1 MWENLPESN
10 KKRYENLITNFA
22 SLSEAFAQKAEVPK
36 EDDEQPI
43 VEEKIAPIIN
53 SKYQETAFGHSFNA
67 DIEDIANSSYD
78 ASIKLSDKEKY
89 LIGIKSFGI
98 GAGDQKI
105 AQFKASSK
113 EWTSIIAEINS
124 NGEGL
129 SLKEIDKINGPLY
142 LELARKIAKL
152 RNERIRSSKEQLKGF
167 KVVENDTTVEAVYHV
182 LMPSKKGY
190 DPKVYVG
197 ETSYSE
203 IDVDKIE
210 ILGATSKKNPA
221 NFRFTDG
228 NHTYKY
234 TFADSQLYMTFN
246 NKDIVVDEW
255 NVEYVEDALAVFE
268 ELGKLKTED
277 KKESHS
283 WLLNIEPYSGFNG
296 FYGAP
301 KMAKKNQAREKRIQR
316 FEDKYKDTVDAI
328 KFTRIIELLKDI
340 LLTPRKK
347 EEREILVEN
356 RNKLMEIVESCNNL
370 EMAKELRTIVYRPAN
385 EMYIPIPSS
394 RLFHETYPNFFG
406 EELCKLNGS
415 KLVKKKEERQ
425 FKLRMMPSRDEITAY
440 VNQDFGKAIQSANKQ
455 GILGEWILRKVFQ
468 LPQGEPLTKERLDEL
483 EINGIRLTKADKNT
497 VELEFIWIDED
508 NLPED
513 YWE

>member
-1 MWENLPESN
+1 M
-10 KKRYENLITNFA
+10 
-22 SLSEAFAQKAEVPK
+22 SEAFAQKAEVPK
-36 EDDEQPI
+36 EDEQSI

-53 SKYQETAFGHSFNA
+53 SKYQETAFGHSFDA

-113 EWTSIIAEINS
+113 EWTSIIAKINS
-124 NGEGL
+124 NSEGL
-129 SLKEIDKINGPLY
+129 SLKEIDKINSPLY
-142 LELARKIAKL
+142 LKLARKIAKL

-167 KVVENDTTVEAVYHV
+167 KVAENDDTVEAVYHV

-203 IDVDKIE
+203 ISINKIE

-228 NHTYKY
+228 KHTYKY

-255 NVEYVEDALAVFE
+255 DVEYVDDALSVFE
-268 ELGKLKTED
+268 ELGKLKNED

-283 WLLNIEPYSGFNG
+283 CLLNIEPYSGFNS

-301 KMAKKNQAREKRIQR
+301 KMAKKDQAREKRIQR
-316 FEDKYKDTVDAI
+316 FENKYKDIIDPT
-328 KFTRIIELLKDI
+328 KFNRIIELLKDI

-347 EEREILVEN
+347 EEREILVKN
-356 RNKLMEIVESCNNL
+356 RNELMEIVESCNNPKIV
-370 EMAKELRTIVYRPAN
+370 KELRSIVYRPAN

-406 EELCKLNGS
+406 EGLCELNGS
-415 KLVKKKEERQ
+415 KLVKKKEDRQ
-425 FKLRMMPSRDEITAY
+425 FKLRMMPSGDEITAY
-440 VNQDFGKAIQSANKQ
+440 VNQASGKAIQSANEQ

-468 LPQGEPLTKERLDEL
+468 LPQVISFPSALEKYILSKTHSRIVFSSITRWKDNRPLISTFNITPGR
-483 EINGIRLTKADKNT
+483 I
-497 VELEFIWIDED
+497 
-508 NLPED
+508 
-513 YWE
+513 